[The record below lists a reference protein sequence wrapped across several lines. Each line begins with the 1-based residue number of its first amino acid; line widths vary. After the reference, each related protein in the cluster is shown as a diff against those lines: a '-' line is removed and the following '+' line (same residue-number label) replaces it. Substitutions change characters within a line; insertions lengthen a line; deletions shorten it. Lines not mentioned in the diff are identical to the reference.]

1 MTAKHNDEIFKGL
14 GSRLKGERE
23 KSKMTQSE
31 VAQAAGI
38 HVNYYARIERGEEN
52 PTFEVLHKL
61 KKVLKMESD
70 IV

>member
-1 MTAKHNDEIFKGL
+1 
-14 GSRLKGERE
+14 
-23 KSKMTQSE
+23 MTQSE